1 MGSTAARRPRRPQLG
16 EIMEA
21 ETLVG
26 YLENRRGT
34 LASYSD
40 RIIVQGGAVE
50 ERFELIRMDQGV
62 RWKRTR

>member
-1 MGSTAARRPRRPQLG
+1 
-16 EIMEA
+16 MEA

-40 RIIVQGGAVE
+40 RIIVQGGVGE
-50 ERFELIRMDQGV
+50 ERFELVRMDQGV